1 MDITAINKYLQS
13 APRYRLVVLKDEMPP
28 DDIPKFDIGKS
39 ISAYI
44 ISENLPHSKDLKML
58 VNAEFMRLF
67 REIAS
72 NDTTFGNAISLCNFG
87 IVFEETLGL
96 DMRTILKDLSRNYL
110 MFIQW
115 EGVVKD
121 DRLCFLTSD
130 SSNFIDLSEISHL
143 TI

>member
-28 DDIPKFDIGKS
+28 DDISKFDIGKS

-44 ISENLPHSKDLKML
+44 ISENLLHSKDLKML

-87 IVFEETLGL
+87 IVFEEKLGL

>member
-44 ISENLPHSKDLKML
+44 ISENLLHSKDLKML

-67 REIAS
+67 R
-72 NDTTFGNAISLCNFG
+72 
-87 IVFEETLGL
+87 IVFEEKLGL

>member
-44 ISENLPHSKDLKML
+44 ISENLPHSNDLKML

-67 REIAS
+67 REIA
-72 NDTTFGNAISLCNFG
+72 DHT
-87 IVFEETLGL
+87 E
-96 DMRTILKDLSRNYL
+96 ILRD
-110 MFIQW
+110 
-115 EGVVKD
+115 
-121 DRLCFLTSD
+121 
-130 SSNFIDLSEISHL
+130 
-143 TI
+143 

>member
-44 ISENLPHSKDLKML
+44 ISENLLHSKDLKML

-87 IVFEETLGL
+87 IVFEKKLGYA
-96 DMRTILKDLSRNYL
+96 DNLKRFISQLSNVYPMGGRS
-110 MFIQW
+110 Q
-115 EGVVKD
+115 
-121 DRLCFLTSD
+121 R
-130 SSNFIDLSEISHL
+130 
-143 TI
+143 

>member
-28 DDIPKFDIGKS
+28 DVIPKFDIGKS

-44 ISENLPHSKDLKML
+44 ISENLLHSKDLKML

-72 NDTTFGNAISLCNFG
+72 NDTTFDNAISLCNFG
-87 IVFEETLGL
+87 IVFEKKLGL

>member
-44 ISENLPHSKDLKML
+44 ISENLLHSKDLKML

-67 REIAS
+67 QGNS
-72 NDTTFGNAISLCNFG
+72 QLTTLLLAML
-87 IVFEETLGL
+87 
-96 DMRTILKDLSRNYL
+96 
-110 MFIQW
+110 
-115 EGVVKD
+115 
-121 DRLCFLTSD
+121 FLYVTSG
-130 SSNFIDLSEISHL
+130 
-143 TI
+143 

>member
-1 MDITAINKYLQS
+1 
-13 APRYRLVVLKDEMPP
+13 MPP

-44 ISENLPHSKDLKML
+44 ISENLLHSKDLKML

-67 REIAS
+67 RKIAS

-87 IVFEETLGL
+87 IVFEEKLGL

>member
-1 MDITAINKYLQS
+1 
-13 APRYRLVVLKDEMPP
+13 MPP

-87 IVFEETLGL
+87 IVFEEKLGL

>member
-13 APRYRLVVLKDEMPP
+13 APRYRLIVLKDEMPP
-28 DDIPKFDIGKS
+28 DDIPRFDLGKS

-44 ISENLPHSKDLKML
+44 ISEKLTRSDKLKML

-67 REIAS
+67 REIVN
-72 NDTTFGNAISLCNFG
+72 NDIAFGSAISLCNFG
-87 IVFEETLGL
+87 IVFREKLGL

-110 MFIQW
+110 IFIQW

>member
-44 ISENLPHSKDLKML
+44 ISENLLHSKDLKML

-87 IVFEETLGL
+87 IVFSEKSHKICIIQNKAVSLMKILGP
-96 DMRTILKDLSRNYL
+96 KP
-110 MFIQW
+110 
-115 EGVVKD
+115 
-121 DRLCFLTSD
+121 
-130 SSNFIDLSEISHL
+130 
-143 TI
+143 